1 MELSKYVWS
10 LRENDKIPSI
20 KWKIVKIVYVIAASS
35 FSKLFHRKTFKC
47 RRTWQVS
54 QQFIKP
60 EFINKYRHHN
70 KLLKNVKDSKE
81 KNLVWILERET
92 DRHRQTDRQ
101 TDRQTGRQAERQT
114 ERQREADRQTDRET
128 KNKKT
133 YPRNTWN
140 WVLHTCIATHC
151 IAIPGLKR
159 GEHSESHI
167 LLEYKSQNVNINN
180 KLQKTNDK

>member
-54 QQFIKP
+54 QQKNP

-81 KNLVWILERET
+81 KNLVWILE
-92 DRHRQTDRQ
+92 TDRQ
-101 TDRQTGRQAERQT
+101 T
-114 ERQREADRQTDRET
+114 DRQTDRET

-151 IAIPGLKR
+151 ITIPGLKR